1 MYDFF
6 ISFKFLL
13 GKVTAEY
20 KTENYQSTNN
30 SLEFQ

>member
-20 KTENYQSTNN
+20 KTEKLPKYQQLT
-30 SLEFQ
+30 